1 MYGVSEFPVEPSLV
15 SFPSLYA
22 RYARGHGGATHIGS
36 LLVDSRR
43 DVATRKSYLPLHTAL
58 AAPTLPAHHQWP
70 RKVSGSTL
78 RKAECLKKSHATVAI
93 TSKYGITRA
102 NCLQSTAARGPLSL
116 RNSQCCEATTVQL
129 NAPQGPP
136 LS

>member
-93 TSKYGITRA
+93 TSKYPRQLPSKHGSARPAIT
-102 NCLQSTAARGPLSL
+102 T
-116 RNSQCCEATTVQL
+116 QL
-129 NAPQGPP
+129 
-136 LS
+136 LML